1 MEQLNPSEQKKLD
14 MILEVYEADTIAFD
28 TIARFVY
35 ANLEGGE
42 SPDGHPVPPPDVV
55 RGAMLVHIHTMMKV
69 VDICSGKI

>member
-14 MILEVYEADTIAFD
+14 MILEVFQADTAAFD
-28 TIARFVY
+28 TVARFVY

-42 SPDGHPVPPPDVV
+42 SPDGQPTPPPEVV
-55 RGAMLVHIHTMMKV
+55 RGAMLLHIQTMLKV